1 MQIRR
6 RRMKM
11 RLLDVCAVFLVA
23 FLAWFATF
31 VMECYYHGI
40 DSEGKQEYGH
50 FRDHLPPFP
59 GDKDE
64 NIFWFLQVRL
74 VDKPH
79 PPPISPAHSVCTLGC
94 ICISLSLSLFTRF
107 QTSTSAML
115 ITWQWLLISSVSA
128 RKQSP
133 SSLRPLY

>member
-1 MQIRR
+1 
-6 RRMKM
+6 MKM

-31 VMECYYHGI
+31 VVECYYHGV
-40 DSEGKQEYGH
+40 DSEGKQRYGH
-50 FRDHLPPFP
+50 VRDHQPPFP
-59 GDKDE
+59 GDKGE

-79 PPPISPAHSVCTLGC
+79 PPSAPPTQLAHLHHSS
-94 ICISLSLSLFTRF
+94 SLSLSTRF

-115 ITWQWLLISSVSA
+115 IIWQWQLTLSDSA
-128 RKQSP
+128 RTLSP
-133 SSLRPLY
+133 SSPHPSC